1 MFFRI
6 GSLKNF
12 AILTGQHLYW
22 DLFLNGC
29 WPSSIQ
35 ACNFFKKRLQRSVS
49 SGYYKLFK
57 NIIFYRTRPMAASG
71 SPTAVPQSQL
81 GCLFFDFTPPRAFG
95 FGQKLTRNVAQILS
109 RDKSI
114 FSLLELMDN
123 VRFQNMFW
131 KSNCRFPFCWKTYT
145 KRCTNNYVIS
155 RVKRLSLPA
164 LSG

>member
-22 DLFLNGC
+22 DLFLNDC

-57 NIIFYRTRPMAASG
+57 NSIFYRTPLVAASD

-95 FGQKLTRNVAQILS
+95 FGQKLTRNIAQILS

-114 FSLLELMDN
+114 FPLL
-123 VRFQNMFW
+123 
-131 KSNCRFPFCWKTYT
+131 
-145 KRCTNNYVIS
+145 
-155 RVKRLSLPA
+155 
-164 LSG
+164 